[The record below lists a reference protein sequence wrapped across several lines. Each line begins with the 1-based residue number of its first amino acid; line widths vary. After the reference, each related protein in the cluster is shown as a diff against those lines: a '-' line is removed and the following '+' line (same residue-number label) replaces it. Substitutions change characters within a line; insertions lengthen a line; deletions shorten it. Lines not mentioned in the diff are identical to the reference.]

1 MEGQP
6 KSAIRPALRE
16 EVMESFSSKPRQM
29 SDGNVKV
36 TVLPNNNSTMTNSSK
51 TVTTYSEHRSSSM
64 STASSGQ
71 VLLNVDPNVGL
82 PAPRSPGLKRSS
94 SWKKF
99 KNTVKETVSG
109 IVNLSVG
116 QTSSTEELLG
126 DTTLSKHNH
135 LHLCENVT
143 PDVEQKLIHGST
155 EDIFQPQMEEGPSA
169 LEQLEKQADAAFAA
183 AANFPKQS
191 TSLMVTLPPTVQAN
205 ATQLPNLQNKQAPPS
220 ITAVPQIVV
229 TVDTPVEARRDLKMA
244 AMTAP
249 RKILKNVEN
258 SGERMS
264 ASNSPLSQSGLPT
277 NPQNSTDKSNPLS
290 FSNSMTNVP
299 NLSSKRVSWGDVPP
313 EELPKV
319 DSTQTSPKEKPAEQK
334 SSTTMTDEEKKK
346 AARLKIKNALIG
358 AAASAGNDNLSNL
371 MQAHLTSPS
380 VPIQQSAS
388 TSNIAKVTKKEEVK
402 TIAMNQESDK
412 NQARVRRSS
421 ECGLPGDDALGQ
433 SPKTGNSGAKVG
445 RASSMRKAKPKPMIW
460 EHFDPVPNNSLQGRC
475 KACHMTISCKHNTGQ
490 FVRHLQLAHMD
501 IFRKYENKIQTE
513 WTKSIVQRNVN
524 K

>member
-1 MEGQP
+1 MEGHP
-6 KSAIRPALRE
+6 KSAIKPSLRE
-16 EVMESFSSKPRQM
+16 EVRESLPSKPRQM
-29 SDGNVKV
+29 SDGSVKV
-36 TVLPNNNSTMTNSSK
+36 TILPNNNSTLSNSSK

-64 STASSGQ
+64 STSSSGQ

-116 QTSSTEELLG
+116 QTPSTEELLG
-126 DTTLSKHNH
+126 DNSSKQPHI
-135 LHLCENVT
+135 HLCEHVT
-143 PDVEQKLIHGST
+143 PDLEQKLIHGST
-155 EDIFQPQMEEGPSA
+155 EDIFQPPMEDGPSA

-183 AANFPKQS
+183 AAKLPAQS
-191 TSLMVTLPPTVQAN
+191 TPIMVTLPPTIQSN
-205 ATQLPNLQNKQAPPS
+205 TTQLPNLQNKQPPNS
-220 ITAVPQIVV
+220 MTAVPQIVV
-229 TVDTPVEARRDLKMA
+229 TVDTPVEARRELKIAEMS
-244 AMTAP
+244 AP
-249 RKILKNVEN
+249 RKILKNAEK
-258 SGERMS
+258 SGDSTS
-264 ASNSPLSQSGLPT
+264 ASNSPVTKSGLPS
-277 NPQNSTDKSNPLS
+277 NPQLSTEKSNPLS

-299 NLSSKRVSWGDVPP
+299 NLSSKRVSWGDVPS
-313 EELPKV
+313 EELPKI
-319 DSTQTSPKEKPAEQK
+319 DPPQISSKEKPTEEKISAP
-334 SSTTMTDEEKKK
+334 MTDEEKKK
-346 AARLKIKNALIG
+346 AARLKIKNALLG

-371 MQAHLTSPS
+371 MQAHLSSPS

-388 TSNIAKVTKKEEVK
+388 TSNIAKVVRKDETK
-402 TIAMNQESDK
+402 TIAMNAVTDK
-412 NQARVRRSS
+412 GSSRIRRSS
-421 ECGLPGDDALGQ
+421 ECGLPEDDTLGQ
-433 SPKTGNSGAKVG
+433 SLKGGNGPSKVG
-445 RASSMRKAKPKPMIW
+445 RTSSMKKAKPKPMIW

>member
-1 MEGQP
+1 MEREP

-16 EVMESFSSKPRQM
+16 EVRESLPSKPRQM
-29 SDGNVKV
+29 SDGSVKV
-36 TVLPNNNSTMTNSSK
+36 TVLPSNNSTITNNAK

-64 STASSGQ
+64 STSSSGQ
-71 VLLNVDPNVGL
+71 ILLNVDPNVGL

-116 QTSSTEELLG
+116 QTSSTEELVG
-126 DTTLSKHNH
+126 DNNLSKQTH
-135 LHLCENVT
+135 LHLSENVT

-155 EDIFQPQMEEGPSA
+155 EDIFQPQMEEVPSA
-169 LEQLEKQADAAFAA
+169 LEQLEQQADAAFAA
-183 AANFPKQS
+183 AANLPAHS
-191 TSLMVTLPPTVQAN
+191 TPIMVTLPPTVQAN
-205 ATQLPNLQNKQAPPS
+205 AAQLPNLPSKQAPAS

-229 TVDTPVEARRDLKMA
+229 TVDTPVETRRDLQVA
-244 AMTAP
+244 AMSSP
-249 RKILKNVEN
+249 RKILKNVEKG
-258 SGERMS
+258 GENIPVS
-264 ASNSPLSQSGLPT
+264 ISPVTRRGLSSDLH
-277 NPQNSTDKSNPLS
+277 NSTDKSNPLS

-313 EELPKV
+313 EGLPEINPPTI
-319 DSTQTSPKEKPAEQK
+319 STNEKTTDQK
-334 SSTTMTDEEKKK
+334 SSTPTTDEEKKR

-358 AAASAGNDNLSNL
+358 AAASAGNDNLSKA
-371 MQAHLTSPS
+371 MQAHLSSPS
-380 VPIQQSAS
+380 IPIQQSAS
-388 TSNIAKVTKKEEVK
+388 TSNIAKVVRKEEVK
-402 TIAMNQESDK
+402 TISLIPDSDK
-412 NQARVRRSS
+412 APTRVRRSS
-421 ECGLPGDDALGQ
+421 DCGLAEDETLGQ
-433 SPKTGNSGAKVG
+433 SPKGNGAKIG
-445 RASSMRKAKPKPMIW
+445 RASSMRKSKPKPMIW
-460 EHFDPVPNNSLQGRC
+460 EHFDAVPNNSLQGRC

-513 WTKSIVQRNVN
+513 WTKSIVQRTTTQ